1 MTWNTSP
8 RPSRCACW
16 WMTPSRR
23 RRKATGGMNMTVR
36 YKYVGMVEG
45 EEGQERREFLPGVP
59 ARDLTDD
66 DLAALTDTQ
75 RADVAASRIY
85 QAASKGKAP
94 TEQEG

>member
-1 MTWNTSP
+1 
-8 RPSRCACW
+8 
-16 WMTPSRR
+16 
-23 RRKATGGMNMTVR
+23 MTVR

-45 EEGQERREFLPGVP
+45 DEGQERREFLPGVP

-66 DLAALTDTQ
+66 DLATLTEAQ